1 MKYTAYYLLRRTVEF
16 NLEDGQDLPAM
27 ALAYARQKSGAGH
40 IEIVQILPEGVASEL
55 GNDRPKP
62 PPPPPPPPDPGPL
75 APAVDQMDLR
85 RAA

>member
-16 NLEDGQDLPAM
+16 DLEEGQDLREM
-27 ALAYARQKSGAGH
+27 ATAHARRKSGAGEM
-40 IEIVQILPEGVASEL
+40 EIVQILPEGMKSTL
-55 GNDRPKP
+55 GNDQPREPAPLP
-62 PPPPPPPPDPGPL
+62 PPAGPPGQ

>member
-27 ALAYARQKSGAGH
+27 ALAYARQKSGAGPL
-40 IEIVQILPEGVASEL
+40 EIVQILPEGVASTL
-55 GNDRPKP
+55 GNDRPPEPPALP
-62 PPPPPPPPDPGPL
+62 PPPQPPGQAPGG
-75 APAVDQMDLR
+75 DQMDLR